1 MTYQVV
7 YDKKA
12 IKSLSK
18 IDRGQQNIILAW
30 VEKNLV
36 NTDNPKKYGKV
47 LKGSLNEY
55 WRYRVGNYRI
65 LADINENEIKIII
78 FNLGHKKIYIQRTK
92 KLY

>member
-47 LKGSLNEY
+47 LKGNLNEY

-78 FNLGHKKIYIQRTK
+78 FNLGHRKDIYTK
-92 KLY
+92 N